1 MKASLIEIDTLV
13 GPPLWYAHLAG
24 RRLWCQEA
32 LELMGSDGWV
42 VLPGQDIPDSQHRV
56 IFPEH
61 GWVCRE
67 GEVELV
73 LRVVKVGGEK
83 QKDLELETAPHA

>member
-13 GPPLWYAHLAG
+13 GPPLWYAHLGG

-32 LELMGSDGWV
+32 LELMGSDGWI
-42 VLPGQDIPDSQHRV
+42 VLPGQDIPDSQHRC

-61 GWVCRE
+61 GWVVRE
-67 GEVELV
+67 GDVDLV
-73 LRVVKVGGEK
+73 LKVRTVSEEK
-83 QKDLELETAPHA
+83 QKELGLGERLP